1 MVTEV
6 IAKCTDKFTV
16 KHKTTKIVK
25 TCLNIGSALSRR
37 LNARDL
43 QALYHCGSMS
53 PLGPWSC
60 LLLLLLLFCFV
71 VYVDFLIIHFE
82 EWGELEN

>member
-25 TCLNIGSALSRR
+25 TSLNIGSALSRR

-43 QALYHCGSMS
+43 QALHHCGSMS
-53 PLGPWSC
+53 SLGSWSC
-60 LLLLLLLFCFV
+60 FLLLLFCFV
-71 VYVDFLIIHFE
+71 VCLDFLIIHFE
-82 EWGELEN
+82 E

>member
-1 MVTEV
+1 MATEV

-25 TCLNIGSALSRR
+25 TSLNIGSALSRR

-43 QALYHCGSMS
+43 QALRI
-53 PLGPWSC
+53 PLRLYVFSGT
-60 LLLLLLLFCFV
+60 LVLFFIIIILFRGV
-71 VYVDFLIIHFE
+71 FGFLNYSF
-82 EWGELEN
+82 